1 MFTERQFKII
11 AGLKGAGEWVKGSI
25 LAETIGVSVKTLQ
38 MDIKKINEQYQDKPI
53 ILSNNR
59 LGYLLDCSDIIF
71 NDIQNSDDKKEL
83 NSQGV
88 YGRSKQ
94 ILMLLLFEK
103 DYIKIGDIA
112 DKLFLSKSTI
122 NTNLAQ
128 VRRIIER
135 TLGVNIEVSA
145 SRGIRIQASE
155 NRKRIICMK
164 AMENKVDYAT
174 ILGIDEFNNIYY
186 YEEILSDIISKL
198 FIDYDIIATGESYK
212 DFIRFL
218 SISILRSKL
227 MFEEVE
233 LENNDIDIEDLVIE
247 ISSKVKDKINYV
259 FSNSELYYIQLR
271 VQELNLIKKKKQ
283 ENQMII
289 DSLNRFEK
297 EVYMQTG
304 YSFNMDKELID
315 IIANHIMRMKKRILS
330 GRTNIGNYTKEL
342 SIRYPLEQH
351 LLKTCLC
358 SILGFDI
365 PESELDYLVLY
376 LTAAIEKNREKVKLL
391 LVSDKSASIIYNL
404 QQYLKYYIGERI
416 TEIETI
422 PLYIFKQKQN
432 EYISK
437 YKLFITTEE
446 ELALKS
452 KRFFL
457 INQFIISDEV
467 ESIRK
472 KIKDIEKVEA
482 NNNVKKMYDRYFRR
496 EFYGFE
502 KDEEITLDKVLRR
515 FKVNK
520 DNKVSIESI
529 GSKILCV
536 TSHSRT
542 KESSIK
548 EVIVKNAFTYK
559 RKQISKLLIVHY
571 GGNEDMVKFFDL
583 VKTILNSYI

>member
-11 AGLKGAGEWVKGSI
+11 AGLKGAGQWVKGSI

-122 NTNLAQ
+122 NTNLSQ

-174 ILGIDEFNNIYY
+174 ILGIDEFNNIYH

-198 FIDYDIIATGESYK
+198 FIEYDIIATGESYK

-289 DSLNRFEK
+289 HSLNRFEK

-404 QQYLKYYIGERI
+404 QQYLMYYIGERI

-437 YKLFITTEE
+437 YKLFII
-446 ELALKS
+446 L
-452 KRFFL
+452 
-457 INQFIISDEV
+457 DEI

-496 EFYGFE
+496 EFYGVE
-502 KDEEITLDKVLRR
+502 KNEEITLDKVLRR

-571 GGNEDMVKFFDL
+571 GGDEDMVKFFDL

>member
-1 MFTERQFKII
+1 MFSERQFRII
-11 AGLKGAGEWVKGSI
+11 ADLKGAGEWVKGSA

-38 MDIKKINEQYQDKPI
+38 IDIKKINEQYQDKPI

-59 LGYLLDCSDIIF
+59 LGYLLDCSDVIF
-71 NDIQNSDDKKEL
+71 NDIQKSEDKKEL
-83 NSQGV
+83 NSQGL

-103 DYIKIGDIA
+103 DYIKIEDIA
-112 DKLFLSKSTI
+112 DKLFLSKATI
-122 NTNLAQ
+122 NTNLVQ
-128 VRRIIER
+128 VRRIIDR

-145 SRGIRIQASE
+145 SKGIRIQASE

-164 AMENKVDYAT
+164 SMENKVDYAT

-212 DFIRFL
+212 DFIRFI

-233 LENNDIDIEDLVIE
+233 LENKDIDIEDLVIE

-271 VQELNLIKKKKQ
+271 VQELNLIKKKRQK
-283 ENQMII
+283 NQMII

-330 GRTNIGNYTKEL
+330 GRTNIGNYTKEF
-342 SIRYPLEQH
+342 SIKYPLEQH

-365 PESELDYLVLY
+365 PESESDYLILY
-376 LTAAIEKNREKVKLL
+376 LTAAIEKNREKVKLI

-404 QQYLKYYIGERI
+404 QQYLKYYVGEII

-422 PLYIFKQKQN
+422 PLYIFKQKQK

-457 INQFIISDEV
+457 INQFIISDEI

-482 NNNVKKMYDRYFRR
+482 DNNVKEMYNKYFKR
-496 EFYGFE
+496 ELYGGE
-502 KDEEITLDKVLRR
+502 KDEQITLEKILRR

-542 KESSIK
+542 KESSIT
-548 EVIVKNAFTYK
+548 EVIVKNTFTYK

-571 GGNEDMVKFFDL
+571 GGDEDMVKFFDF
-583 VKTILNSYI
+583 VKTILNSYM

>member
-71 NDIQNSDDKKEL
+71 NDIQNSEDKKEL

-198 FIDYDIIATGESYK
+198 FIEYDIIATGESYK

-283 ENQMII
+283 ENQM
-289 DSLNRFEK
+289 
-297 EVYMQTG
+297 
-304 YSFNMDKELID
+304 
-315 IIANHIMRMKKRILS
+315 
-330 GRTNIGNYTKEL
+330 
-342 SIRYPLEQH
+342 
-351 LLKTCLC
+351 
-358 SILGFDI
+358 
-365 PESELDYLVLY
+365 
-376 LTAAIEKNREKVKLL
+376 
-391 LVSDKSASIIYNL
+391 
-404 QQYLKYYIGERI
+404 
-416 TEIETI
+416 
-422 PLYIFKQKQN
+422 
-432 EYISK
+432 
-437 YKLFITTEE
+437 
-446 ELALKS
+446 
-452 KRFFL
+452 
-457 INQFIISDEV
+457 
-467 ESIRK
+467 
-472 KIKDIEKVEA
+472 
-482 NNNVKKMYDRYFRR
+482 
-496 EFYGFE
+496 
-502 KDEEITLDKVLRR
+502 
-515 FKVNK
+515 
-520 DNKVSIESI
+520 
-529 GSKILCV
+529 
-536 TSHSRT
+536 
-542 KESSIK
+542 
-548 EVIVKNAFTYK
+548 
-559 RKQISKLLIVHY
+559 
-571 GGNEDMVKFFDL
+571 
-583 VKTILNSYI
+583 